1 MGASDIPAE
10 HLGPSPVVVIGA
22 GPCGLAAAIALKQAG
37 IPAVV
42 FEQGCLVSSIS
53 QYPTF
58 ITFFSTAEKI
68 SIGGLPF
75 PIAGDKPT
83 RREAMA
89 YYRAATTH
97 FALDVRQYERV
108 VDVRRDETGFA
119 VATEPQGGERRVTR
133 ARAVVVATGY
143 FGTPNTLG
151 VPGEELPHV
160 THFFRE
166 GHDGFQQ
173 DVVVVGGGNSAVEA
187 ALDLYRCGARATIVH
202 FGPTWDKNIKPWIL
216 PDVTNRIAEGA
227 IGVRWNA
234 RVREIRTREV
244 VLDVEGQ
251 GERLSAS
258 LVYLM
263 TGYTP
268 HGTLLGQLGVRVDS
282 LTGVP
287 AHDPL
292 TMETPVPGVFIAGV
306 LASGYDANKIF
317 IENGRDHG
325 ALIAKAL
332 G

>member
-1 MGASDIPAE
+1 MASP
-10 HLGPSPVVVIGA
+10 LPVCIIGA

-42 FEQGCLVSSIS
+42 TEQGCLVSSVA
-53 QYPTF
+53 QYPTY

-68 SIGGLPF
+68 SIGGLPL

-89 YYRAATTH
+89 YYRAATAH
-97 FALDVRQYERV
+97 YGLEVRQYERV
-108 VDVRRDETGFA
+108 TSVRRTDDHFVVTS
-119 VATEPQGGERRVTR
+119 VPQGGEPREL
-133 ARAVVVATGY
+133 ACRAVVVATGY
-143 FGTPNTLG
+143 FGTPNKLN

-187 ALDLYRCGARATIVH
+187 ALDLYRCGARTTIVH
-202 FGPTWDKNIKPWIL
+202 FGSTWDKNIKPWIL
-216 PDVTNRIAEGA
+216 PDVTNRMSEGA

-234 RVREIRTREV
+234 RVREIRPRDV
-244 VLDVEGQ
+244 VLDVEGHT
-251 GERLSAS
+251 ELLPAS

-268 HGTLLGQLGVRVDS
+268 HGTLLGQLGVAVDP

-287 AHDPL
+287 AHDPE
-292 TMETPVPGVFIAGV
+292 TMQTPVPGVFIAGV
-306 LASGYDANKIF
+306 LASGFDANKIF

-332 G
+332 A

>member
-1 MGASDIPAE
+1 MSLSADGGRQLAE
-10 HLGPSPVVVIGA
+10 VCIIGA

-53 QYPTF
+53 QYPTY
-58 ITFFSTAEKI
+58 ITFFSSADKI
-68 SIGGLPF
+68 SIGDVPF
-75 PIAGDKPT
+75 PIAGEKPT
-83 RREAMA
+83 RQEAMA
-89 YYRAATTH
+89 YYRSATTR

-108 VDVRRDETGFA
+108 VDVRRDGDGF
-119 VATEPQGGERRVTR
+119 VVTTEPQGGERREMR

-143 FGTPNTLG
+143 FGTPNRLG

-160 THFFRE
+160 THFLRE

-187 ALDLYRCGARATIVH
+187 ALDLHRCGARAAIVH

-216 PDVTNRIAEGA
+216 PDITRLLAEGA

-234 RVREIRTREV
+234 RVREISARGV
-244 VLDVEGQ
+244 VLDAAGGTEV
-251 GERLSAS
+251 LSAS

-268 HGTLLGQLGVRVDS
+268 HGTLLAQLGVPVDAV
-282 LTGVP
+282 TGVP
-287 AHDPL
+287 AHDPT
-292 TMETPVPGVFIAGV
+292 TMQTPEPGVFIAGV

-325 ALIAKAL
+325 GLIAKAL
-332 G
+332 V

>member
-1 MGASDIPAE
+1 MSRTSSVKGTTAS
-10 HLGPSPVVVIGA
+10 SRT
-22 GPCGLAAAIALKQAG
+22 
-37 IPAVV
+37 
-42 FEQGCLVSSIS
+42 SWWWW
-53 QYPTF
+53 
-58 ITFFSTAEKI
+58 
-68 SIGGLPF
+68 
-75 PIAGDKPT
+75 
-83 RREAMA
+83 
-89 YYRAATTH
+89 
-97 FALDVRQYERV
+97 
-108 VDVRRDETGFA
+108 
-119 VATEPQGGERRVTR
+119 
-133 ARAVVVATGY
+133 
-143 FGTPNTLG
+143 
-151 VPGEELPHV
+151 
-160 THFFRE
+160 
-166 GHDGFQQ
+166 
-173 DVVVVGGGNSAVEA
+173 GGNSAVEA

-234 RVREIRTREV
+234 RVREIRTRVV

-332 G
+332 GQEREIRAVSCDRQSSRRAEAPPSVREVRIQSPILPTSGSRVLALSVLLRGGTDGLPSP